1 MKEEKGFAD
10 MLWEMFRSTGNVGY
24 YEFYSRLKDG
34 KKDGRDSDKER
45 RL

>member
-10 MLWEMFRSTGNVGY
+10 ALWEMFRATGNVGY
-24 YEFYSRLKDG
+24 YELYSRLKDG
-34 KKDGRDSDKER
+34 EKDGRDSNTER